1 MQVWQLMSSDV
12 ATLDANTTLNVA
24 DDLMQLKRIRHLPV
38 LRGGRLVG
46 LITQRDLFL
55 AGVSSVL
62 NFRPRAEKE
71 WLGRI
76 RIEEAMTTNL
86 VTVAPESD
94 IAEAIARMLEH
105 KIGCL
110 PVVAAGKLV
119 GLLSETDCLRYLQ
132 RILSIADVKR
142 RLVEEDSP
150 VEVS

>member
-1 MQVWQLMSSDV
+1 MQVWQLMSRDV

-38 LRGGRLVG
+38 LAGGRLVG
-46 LITQRDLFL
+46 LVTQRDLFL

-62 NFRPRAEKE
+62 NFRRQAEKE

-76 RIEEAMTTNL
+76 KIEEVMTTRL

-94 IAEAIARMLEH
+94 IAEAVARMLEH

>member
-12 ATLDANTTLNVA
+12 ATLDVNTTLNVA

-38 LRGGRLVG
+38 LAGGRLVG

-62 NFRPRAEKE
+62 SFRRQAEKE
-71 WLGRI
+71 WLGHI
-76 RIEEAMTTNL
+76 RIKEVMTTDLVTIAREADVEEA
-86 VTVAPESD
+86 VT
-94 IAEAIARMLEH
+94 RMLEH

-119 GLLSETDCLRYLQ
+119 GLLTETDCLRYLR

-142 RLVEEDSP
+142 RLVEEERP

>member
-38 LRGGRLVG
+38 LKGGRLVG

-76 RIEEAMTTNL
+76 RIEEVMTTNL

-94 IAEAIARMLEH
+94 IAEAIASMLEH

-142 RLVEEDSP
+142 RLVEEDGP

>member
-1 MQVWQLMSSDV
+1 MQVWQLMASDLL
-12 ATLDANTTLNVA
+12 TLEANTTLDVA
-24 DDLMQLKRIRHLPV
+24 EDLMQLKRIRHLPV
-38 LRGGRLVG
+38 VEQGRLVG
-46 LITQRDLFL
+46 LVTQRDLFL

-62 NFRPRAEKE
+62 NFRRTAEKE

-76 RIEEAMTTNL
+76 KIAEVMTTDL
-86 VTVAPESD
+86 ITVAPETD
-94 IAEAIARMLEH
+94 IEEAVARMLEH

-119 GLLSETDCLRYLQ
+119 GLLSETDCLRYLR

-142 RLVEEDSP
+142 RLVEEETP

>member
-24 DDLMQLKRIRHLPV
+24 DDLMQLKCIRHLPV
-38 LRGGRLVG
+38 LAGGRLVG
-46 LITQRDLFL
+46 LVTQRDLFL

-62 NFRPRAEKE
+62 NFRRKAKKE
-71 WLGRI
+71 WLGHI
-76 RIEEAMTTNL
+76 KIEDVMTIDLVTITPEADIEEA
-86 VTVAPESD
+86 V
-94 IAEAIARMLEH
+94 ARMLEG

-110 PVVAAGKLV
+110 PVVAAGRLV
-119 GLLSETDCLRYLQ
+119 GLLTETDCLRYLQ

-142 RLVEEDSP
+142 RLVEEDRP